1 MACSSRGM
9 DQMILLC
16 QNAGPNLVLAELST
30 NIQSEQII
38 LTFERQ
44 KGANELAKVIQQTS
58 NKDMSRQCRFAFGPV
73 LKNTIPCCLIIL
85 VNVTLVILRVYTE
98 EIIRTSVL

>member
-1 MACSSRGM
+1 M
-9 DQMILLC
+9 
-16 QNAGPNLVLAELST
+16 
-30 NIQSEQII
+30 
-38 LTFERQ
+38 
-44 KGANELAKVIQQTS
+44 AKVIQQTS

-98 EIIRTSVL
+98 EIVRTSLKKAVVVFMCENISKTAQKN